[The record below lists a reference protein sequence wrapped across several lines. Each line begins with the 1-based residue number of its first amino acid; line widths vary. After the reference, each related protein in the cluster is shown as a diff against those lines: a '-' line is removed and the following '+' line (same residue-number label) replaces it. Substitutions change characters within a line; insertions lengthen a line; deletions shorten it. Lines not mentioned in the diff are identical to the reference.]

1 MNFPLQLVYNLT
13 RNMLLAPL
21 VLSHLKRSLTEWLL
35 LEEELLDLNLVVFM
49 RDSVLKLLSFNTPI
63 VFAHSLIWNLVKLS
77 TSH

>member
-1 MNFPLQLVYNLT
+1 MSFPLQLVSNLT

-35 LEEELLDLNLVVFM
+35 LAEELLDLNLVVFM
-49 RDSVLKLLSFNTPI
+49 QDSELKLLSFNTPI
-63 VFAHSLIWNLVKLS
+63 VFAPSLIWNLVKLS